1 MSASASHSILA
12 WAGGI
17 AGIVEAVVVQPLELI
32 KVRFQLN
39 HGNNPSITSY
49 ARDIIAEGGPSRLF
63 RGLLPEL
70 VG

>member
-1 MSASASHSILA
+1 MSASAPHSILA

-17 AGIVEAVVVQPLELI
+17 AGVVEAVVVQPLELI

-39 HGNNPSITSY
+39 HGNNPSIASC